1 MFTASQ
7 KFNKRVRYRIGFAG
21 WACIQHISMGN
32 CPVTRL
38 LTGVDISGKK
48 VVVQHYGVLKLT
60 RVAKEPRG
68 WREVVPSR
76 VTDL

>member
-1 MFTASQ
+1 
-7 KFNKRVRYRIGFAG
+7 
-21 WACIQHISMGN
+21 MGN